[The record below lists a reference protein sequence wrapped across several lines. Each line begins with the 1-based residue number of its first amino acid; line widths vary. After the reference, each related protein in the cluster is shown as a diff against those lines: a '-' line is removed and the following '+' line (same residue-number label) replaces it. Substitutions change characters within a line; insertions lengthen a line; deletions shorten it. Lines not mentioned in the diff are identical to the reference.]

1 MKITVEE
8 LHQATAKY
16 VRLAAQLSIEVED
29 SCRLLAVYSQLGA
42 LPRQLAAVLSWR
54 GIHPSARC
62 RSSRLIPPISS
73 QQIVMTDEFILTPLI
88 C

>member
-29 SCRLLAVYSQLGA
+29 SGRLLAVLQPA
-42 LPRQLAAVLSWR
+42 W
-54 GIHPSARC
+54 
-62 RSSRLIPPISS
+62 RSSSPSGGGTFMARDSS
-73 QQIVMTDEFILTPLI
+73 IRQMPLI
-88 C
+88 TVDSTDIVSADRDDR